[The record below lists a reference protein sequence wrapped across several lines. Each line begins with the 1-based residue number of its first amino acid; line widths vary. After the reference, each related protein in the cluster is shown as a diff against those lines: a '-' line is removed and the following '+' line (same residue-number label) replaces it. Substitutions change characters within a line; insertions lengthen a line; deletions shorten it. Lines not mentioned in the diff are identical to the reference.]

1 MAGRKQD
8 SCGVRN
14 EETKRVRCSV
24 TAGSPVKHMIFKLLL
39 SVALAKGFL
48 WELVWYDRLFR
59 GSFVLSTLKVF

>member
-14 EETKRVRCSV
+14 VEIKGVGCSV
-24 TAGSPVKHMIFKLLL
+24 PAGSPAKFSTRLFKLLL

-48 WELVWYDRLFR
+48 WELV
-59 GSFVLSTLKVF
+59 